1 MRAVVDTESRAKHF
15 AVRREESSG
24 EIDAIQLLAAVPAGE
39 LVFYLE
45 RPDAGEAIVATGSVA
60 EVQAAGAARFAEA
73 AASARD
79 LLAALV
85 ADNDSMD
92 ERRPAGVLPRLVGGF
107 AFADTVESP
116 LWHDFVP
123 CRLVLPRAQWIL
135 DGGRWTRFEVARSD
149 LLEPSRVF
157 DGTTRALTARAAP
170 RKIST
175 TLHDETPD
183 EASDDWLIRARAA
196 LAAIEAGRLDK
207 IVIARR
213 ETRTLAGD
221 VDVLRVL
228 ADLRAKR
235 PSCYTF
241 CIASGGS
248 IFLGSSPEK
257 LLNVRGREVEADALA
272 GTIAR
277 GATTAEDVAQAGAL
291 AASEKDLR
299 EHGVVVAD
307 LRARL
312 TSFLSDLVAAD
323 QPTPRA
329 FPEGYHLHTS
339 VRGLRAVGTS
349 VLDLAGA
356 VHPTPAVCGAP
367 RARVQEV
374 LGRLEA
380 DRGWYS
386 GGIGWLNSEGE
397 GLFAVALRAGLF
409 ADGRLTTWAGAGI
422 VAGSNVE
429 RELEE
434 TALKMRALLGA
445 VGDLAA

>member
-1 MRAVVDTESRAKHF
+1 MRAVVDTESCAKHF
-15 AVRREESSG
+15 AVHREELSG
-24 EIDAIQLLAAVPAGE
+24 EIDAIQLLAAAPAGE

-60 EVQAAGAARFAEA
+60 EAQGAGEARFTQA

-79 LLAALV
+79 LLASLV

-92 ERRPAGVLPRLVGGF
+92 ERGSARVLPRLVGGF

-116 LWHDFVP
+116 LWRDFVP

-149 LLEPSRVF
+149 LLEPSRAF
-157 DGTTRALTARAAP
+157 EGTSRALTARAAP
-170 RKIST
+170 HEIST
-175 TLHDETPD
+175 TLHE
-183 EASDDWLIRARAA
+183 EASHEESDDWLIRARAA
-196 LAAIEAGRLDK
+196 LAAIEEGRLDK

-241 CIASGGS
+241 CIASGES

-257 LLNVRGREVEADALA
+257 LLSVHGLQVEADALA

-277 GATTAEDVAQAGAL
+277 GATTAEDLAQAGAL

-307 LRARL
+307 VCATL
-312 TSFLSDLVAAD
+312 TPFVRDLQAAER
-323 QPTPRA
+323 PTPRA

-339 VRGLRAVGTS
+339 VRGLRGGVTS
-349 VLDLAGA
+349 ALDLAGA

-367 RARVQEV
+367 RDRAQEV

-409 ADGRLTTWAGAGI
+409 ADGHLTTWAGAGI

-434 TALKMRALLGA
+434 TALKMRAFLGA